1 MMLPWCYLMS
11 PQRRCWSAE
20 GFKYLLPYFSPDEPV
35 MPLPERRRR
44 PRPVLGSVA
53 VDACRLPCAEIVAV
67 PAAAAPATAA
77 PPAPPALLLSPAAS
91 ERLATPPRVVPA
103 LLLLPRPAPV
113 APLAG
118 RPFMTLAGGRG
129 GGTGP
134 TLTLTLTAFAAGAV
148 LPSGGG
154 VRGAG
159 GGSFSFCFPT
169 ASCFPAETCFRPPPA
184 ARVVGLVAAGLALAP
199 AFAPPAPLCRA
210 NSAPVAASMAGANG
224 SVCSG
229 GCCGFVHATRL
240 AMLRNSS
247 LQGSRDASH
256 WQGKD
261 QGTEMR
267 KEGQAVQLDCPVT
280 KQNFI
285 VSARCASI
293 NMCRNKL

>member
-1 MMLPWCYLMS
+1 
-11 PQRRCWSAE
+11 
-20 GFKYLLPYFSPDEPV
+20 

-53 VDACRLPCAEIVAV
+53 VDARRLPCGEIVAA

-77 PPAPPALLLSPAAS
+77 PPAPPDLLRSPAAS
-91 ERLATPPRVVPA
+91 KRLATPPRVVPA

-169 ASCFPAETCFRPPPA
+169 ASCFPAESCFRPPPA

-199 AFAPPAPLCRA
+199 ACASPASLCRSD
-210 NSAPVAASMAGANG
+210 SAPVGGANG

-247 LQGSRDASH
+247 LQGSRDTSH

-267 KEGQAVQLDCPVT
+267 KEGQAVQLGCPVT
-280 KQNFI
+280 SRTHS

-293 NMCRNKL
+293 NMCRNKLQAGYILAVAGNSWTKSQMNAHKQIECQS